1 MREELIIAGFG
12 GQGIMFTGA
21 LLSQAAMMEG
31 KFVTYFPSYG
41 AEVRGGTAH
50 CSVIIADTAI
60 GSPVI
65 THPDSLLILNNPS
78 LDRFG
83 PRLKK
88 AGLLVLNSTLIE
100 DEAGASGSR
109 VVRIPASAIAEQL
122 GQVRVANIVAL
133 GKYLELKNIVR
144 QESVYQALEVL
155 LIKNK
160 KELIEVNRKALL
172 AGYEYKDKGR
182 KP

>member
-1 MREELIIAGFG
+1 MREELIVAGFG
-12 GQGIMFTGA
+12 GQGIMFTGT

-50 CSVIIADTAI
+50 CSVIIADLAI

-65 THPDSLLILNNPS
+65 TNPDSLLILNKPS

-88 AGLLVLNSTLIE
+88 EGLLVLNSTLIE
-100 DEAGASGSR
+100 DETVVNCAQ
-109 VVRIPASAIAEQL
+109 VVRLPATDIAENI
-122 GQVRVANIVAL
+122 GQIRVANIVAL
-133 GKYLELKNIVR
+133 GKYLAIRKIVR
-144 QESVYQALEVL
+144 QESIYQALEVL
-155 LIKNK
+155 LAKKK
-160 KELIEVNRKALL
+160 KELIEVNKKALL
-172 AGYEYKDKGR
+172 AGYEYK
-182 KP
+182 

>member
-12 GQGIMFTGA
+12 GQGIMFTGT

-50 CSVIIADTAI
+50 CSVTIADTSI

-65 THPDSLLILNNPS
+65 THPDSLLILNKPS
-78 LDRFG
+78 LGRFG

-88 AGLLVLNSTLIE
+88 GGLLVLNSTLIE
-100 DEAGASGSR
+100 DETSIGGGQ
-109 VVRIPASAIAEQL
+109 VVRLPATDIAEKI
-122 GQVRVANIVAL
+122 GQITVANIVAL
-133 GKYLELKNIVR
+133 GKYLALRKIVS
-144 QESVYQALEVL
+144 QESVGQALEVL
-155 LIKNK
+155 LAKKK
-160 KELIEVNRKALL
+160 KELIEVNKKALL
-172 AGYEYKDKGR
+172 AGYEYK
-182 KP
+182 